1 MEGESNNENDGV
13 VDEEILK
20 ILRDSLKMKLTEDR
34 KMPSKVRLNKALV
47 STISEFM
54 SCYRLMGYDIDG
66 NPINLSITNNKME
79 QSAIDNMFI
88 QEFGKFMG
96 SRVTQ

>member
-1 MEGESNNENDGV
+1 VEGEPNNENDGV

-34 KMPSKVRLNKALV
+34 KMPNKVRLNKALV